1 MAGAEEGNKLAGY
14 WGDSWPRQTECPLGP
29 ALGGYDGRCGV
40 VVYVPSVCVRRVS
53 VVSKAVAVSLL
64 RLLAVC
70 LHSSVFG
77 DDFEVVIVVRV
88 NTSDRTQNTR
98 EAFDNNV

>member
-1 MAGAEEGNKLAGY
+1 
-14 WGDSWPRQTECPLGP
+14 
-29 ALGGYDGRCGV
+29 
-40 VVYVPSVCVRRVS
+40 
-53 VVSKAVAVSLL
+53 LL

-98 EAFDNNV
+98 EAFDYNV